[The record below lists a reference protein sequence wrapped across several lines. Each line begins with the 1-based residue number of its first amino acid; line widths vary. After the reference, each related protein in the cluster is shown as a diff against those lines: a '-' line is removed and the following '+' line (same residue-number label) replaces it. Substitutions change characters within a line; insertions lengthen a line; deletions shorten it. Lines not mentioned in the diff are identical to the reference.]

1 MTTTLTTTTTTR
13 RPRPTAWPTR
23 RPRPGP
29 RPTRSPNQVHQMII
43 PINNGQFK
51 SCSADTFTMGHDD
64 QPKLPP
70 ITVKSFFMP
79 MYGAGR
85 EGPHYF
91 DPSKNYMGII
101 IMAIHSK
108 GKWYTEHSKPFITR
122 NFNPTT
128 KRYYPTSIRPGYIL
142 MHDVEYLKKNYNQS
156 GTMHSKLLQDFTGK
170 DIQTLAKE
178 NTFYIGWGFSYQE
191 ISQYHLYILPAVFFC
206 IYLCI

>member
-51 SCSADTFTMGHDD
+51 SCSADTFSKLILFVQLIIVFQRTTFCSAMGHDD

-85 EGPHYF
+85 KGPHYF

-108 GKWYTEHSKPFITR
+108 GKWYTEHSKPF
-122 NFNPTT
+122 
-128 KRYYPTSIRPGYIL
+128 
-142 MHDVEYLKKNYNQS
+142 M
-156 GTMHSKLLQDFTGK
+156 
-170 DIQTLAKE
+170 
-178 NTFYIGWGFSYQE
+178 
-191 ISQYHLYILPAVFFC
+191 
-206 IYLCI
+206 